1 MSKKRR
7 HEEHEEHVD
16 ESWLV
21 PYADILTLLLALFIV
36 LYSMNSVDQKKFEE
50 LSQAFSIAFSSGQSV
65 LDMPSIVER
74 GPDIR
79 TELGGKE
86 DATEQGMTEKE
97 PLSEAEMEQVIEQSK
112 TELNELK
119 QQIDQYIADNGLTTS
134 LETSLNMS
142 QLLITIR
149 DNALFNSAEATV
161 NREGQELA
169 VSIAEMLENYPDFN
183 IEIAGHTD
191 NSPISTAQ
199 FRSNWDLSVMRAV
212 RFMDIM
218 LENDAL
224 DPKRFSAIGYGEH
237 HPVASND
244 TAEGKAKNRRVEVSI
259 VHNYVDMVKQQSL
272 SVNEQQASN

>member
-74 GPDIR
+74 GPDTR
-79 TELGGKE
+79 TEYGGKE

-97 PLSEAEMEQVIEQSK
+97 PLSEAEIEQVIEQSK

-191 NSPISTAQ
+191 NSPISNAQ

-218 LENDAL
+218 LENDTL
-224 DPKRFSAIGYGEH
+224 DPKRFSAVGFGEH
-237 HPVASND
+237 HPLASND

-259 VHNYVDMVKQQSL
+259 VHNYVDMNKQQSL
-272 SVNEQQASN
+272 SVTEQQASN

>member
-36 LYSMNSVDQKKFEE
+36 LYSMSSVDIKKFQD
-50 LSQAFSIAFSSGQSV
+50 LSQAFNIAFNSGKGV
-65 LDMPSIVER
+65 LDMPSAVDS
-74 GPDIR
+74 GS
-79 TELGGKE
+79 ELDSKRGGKE
-86 DATEQGMTEKE
+86 DSDKEDMAEKE
-97 PLSEAEMEQVIEQSK
+97 PLTEDEIEKMIEKSESD
-112 TELNELK
+112 LSELK
-119 QQIDQYIADNGLTTS
+119 QQLDEYIAGNGLSTS

-161 NREGQELA
+161 NRDGRELA
-169 VSIAEMLENYPDFN
+169 LSISEMLEGYPDFN
-183 IEIAGHTD
+183 VIVAGHTD

-218 LENDAL
+218 LQNESL
-224 DPKRFSAIGYGEH
+224 DPKRFSAVGYGEH
-237 HPVASND
+237 HPVATND
-244 TAEGKAKNRRVEVSI
+244 TVEGKAKNRRVELSI
-259 VHNYVDMVKQQSL
+259 VSNYATDANKGQNI
-272 SVNEQQASN
+272 SVNQ